1 MVTPEATP
9 QAQTPLKRQ
18 ILAFVQDKFTL
29 SERHACT
36 ILGFWRSTQRRKN
49 PKKAKDAALIE
60 RLRHL
65 ARERPRF
72 GYRRLHVLLRREG
85 WQDNHKRIYRLYRA
99 EGLAV
104 RQKTRR
110 KLTAQERFQKPA
122 VSGPNQRWSMDFMSD
137 QFASGQRF
145 RLLNVVDDFTR
156 EAVVMQ
162 AGTSITGADVVRLL
176 QQTVAQRGRP
186 AAILTDNGPEF
197 TSKVVDQWAH
207 EQSIVHLFIPPGK
220 PVENA
225 QIESFNGRV
234 RDECLNLHWFTS
246 LNQARLIIAAWQH
259 DYNTVRPHSSLK
271 GEAPA
276 DVARRSAAD

>member
-1 MVTPEATP
+1 MVRPEATP
-9 QAQTPLKRQ
+9 QAQSPVKRQ
-18 ILAFVQDKFTL
+18 ILTFVQDKFTL
-29 SERHACT
+29 SERRACT

-49 PKKAKDAALIE
+49 PTREKDAVLIE
-60 RLRHL
+60 RLRFY
-65 ARERPRF
+65 ASKRPRF

-85 WQDNHKRIYRLYRA
+85 WHDNHKRVYRLYRA

-110 KLTAQERFQKPA
+110 KLTVQQRFQKPE

-137 QFASGQRF
+137 QLASGQGF
-145 RLLNVVDDFTR
+145 RLFNVVDDFTR
-156 EAVVMQ
+156 EAVVMH
-162 AGTSITGADVVRLL
+162 AGTSITGVEVVRLL
-176 QQTVAQRGRP
+176 QRAVEQRGRP
-186 AAILTDNGPEF
+186 DAILTDNGPEF
-197 TSKVVDQWAH
+197 TSKTVDQWVH
-207 EQSIVHLFIPPGK
+207 EQGIVHLFIPPGK

-246 LNQARLIIAAWQH
+246 LNQARLVIAVWQD

-271 GEAPA
+271 GETPNEF
-276 DVARRSAAD
+276 ARRFAAD